1 MEWYL
6 TVLRKYA
13 VFSGRARRREFWM
26 FALIN
31 FVISIGLGIIDMI
44 IGTDFGTGSGVLS
57 GIYAL
62 AVLIPSLAVGV
73 RRLHDT
79 GRTGWWLLIG
89 LIPLVGVIILIVF
102 YAQDGQRADNQYGP
116 DPKAGA
122 VV

>member
-31 FVISIGLGIIDMI
+31 FVISIGLGIVDAI
-44 IGTDFGTGSGVLS
+44 IGTDFDTGSGVLS

-89 LIPLVGVIILIVF
+89 LIPLVGIIILIVF
-102 YAQDGQRADNQYGP
+102 YAQDGHRADNQYGP